1 MRARFRRRE
10 IPNRSYLPSTRGL
23 SGSFFRRKPG
33 SVSRSVLGPNIIS
46 TAIAGALA
54 SMLLLCAGAAT
65 QTSDG
70 KFAVALRSLQLE
82 NGLRVVLSK
91 DNLAPVVAVAVYYDV
106 GSRNEVKGRSGFAHL
121 FEHMMFQG
129 SENVPKAGHFKYVEN
144 NGGELQG
151 STHDDYTNY
160 YELMPS
166 SQLELALWLESDRM
180 RSLKITAEN
189 LKNQQEAV
197 KEEKRL
203 SIDNQPY
210 SAAYTTLD
218 EMVFSNWANAHPTMG
233 SMKDLDAARLTD
245 VREFF
250 DTYYA
255 PNNAVLVIAGD
266 IDYSETEALV
276 RKYFSTIARHKDPP
290 APDLSEP
297 EAVSKRQFTVS
308 DLHAQVPALAMEW
321 KIPGRG
327 SPDRYALSLLKSIL
341 LDGKSSRLYQ
351 KLVKEK
357 AVCLEVEGSL
367 DLTRGPSDI
376 AILSVHKANIKASEV
391 QAIIESE
398 VDKLRKEGVGA
409 EELARVKNQY
419 RLSRF
424 IGDAQGDQYS
434 GLDTALGR
442 ALALA
447 EFTLFD
453 RDPSLINSDLDRYLE
468 VSADQVRAAAVKYL
482 GTVNRSVLYI
492 RPSTPNRSPRP
503 AHSRKSAAARLF

>member
-1 MRARFRRRE
+1 MAVGRVLALTVLAWTWAICQTTDHNHEVAFK
-10 IPNRSYLPSTRGL
+10 
-23 SGSFFRRKPG
+23 SF
-33 SVSRSVLGPNIIS
+33 
-46 TAIAGALA
+46 
-54 SMLLLCAGAAT
+54 
-65 QTSDG
+65 
-70 KFAVALRSLQLE
+70 QLE
-82 NGLRVVLSK
+82 NGLRVVLSR
-91 DNLAPVVAVAVYYDV
+91 DDLAPVVAIAVYYDV

-144 NGGELQG
+144 NGGDLNG

-218 EMVFSNWANAHPTMG
+218 EMVYSNWANSHPTMG
-233 SMKDLDAARLTD
+233 SMKDLDAANLED
-245 VREFF
+245 VKQFF
-250 DTYYA
+250 ETYYA
-255 PNNAVLVIAGD
+255 PNNAVLAIAGD
-266 IDYSETEALV
+266 IDYAEAESLV
-276 RKYFSTIARHKDPP
+276 RKYFSTIPRHKDPP
-290 APDLSEP
+290 AANLAEP
-297 EAVSKRQFTVS
+297 EAVPRHLYSVTDV
-308 DLHAQVPALAMEW
+308 HAKVPAVAIEW
-321 KIPGRG
+321 KIPGRR
-327 SPDRYALSLLKSIL
+327 SPDRYAISLLKAIL
-341 LDGKSSRLYQ
+341 IDGKSSRLYQ

-357 AVCLEVEGSL
+357 AVCLEVGGSL
-367 DLTRGPSDI
+367 DLTRGPSDFS
-376 AILSVHKANIKASEV
+376 ILLLHKAGVKG
-391 QAIIESE
+391 QAVEAMVESE
-398 VDKLRKEGVGA
+398 IDRIKKEGVGG

-424 IGDAQGDQYS
+424 SGEADSDQYS
-434 GLDTALGR
+434 GLQTAEGR

-447 EFTLFD
+447 EFMLFD
-453 RDPSLINSDLDRYLE
+453 GDPSLINTDLKGYLA

-492 RPSTPNRSPRP
+492 R
-503 AHSRKSAAARLF
+503 AK

>member
-1 MRARFRRRE
+1 M
-10 IPNRSYLPSTRGL
+10 G
-23 SGSFFRRKPG
+23 
-33 SVSRSVLGPNIIS
+33 
-46 TAIAGALA
+46 AGA
-54 SMLLLCAGAAT
+54 SSDT
-65 QTSDG
+65 HDG
-70 KFAVALRSLQLE
+70 KYTVNFKSFQLD

-91 DNLAPVVAVAVYYDV
+91 ENLAPVIAVAVYYDV
-106 GSRNEVKGRSGFAHL
+106 GSRNEVRGRSGFAHL

-144 NGGELQG
+144 NGGDLNG

-180 RSLKITAEN
+180 RSLKITAQN

-233 SMKDLDAARLTD
+233 SMKDLDAARLED
-245 VREFF
+245 VKEFF

-255 PNNAVLVIAGD
+255 PNNAVLSIAGD
-266 IDYSETEALV
+266 IDYGEAEALV
-276 RKYFSTIARHKDPP
+276 RKYFSTIPRHKDP
-290 APDLSEP
+290 APPSVEEP
-297 EAVSKRQFTVS
+297 SAVAKRVQWVT
-308 DLHAQVPALAMEW
+308 DAHAQVPALAMEW
-321 KIPGRG
+321 KIPGRR
-327 SPDRYALSLLKSIL
+327 SPDRYALALLKSIL

-357 AVCLEVEGSL
+357 PVCLEVGGSL

-376 AILSVHKANIKASEV
+376 SILLVHKANVRASRVRALVETEINRI
-391 QAIIESE
+391 A
-398 VDKLRKEGVGA
+398 KEGVSE
-409 EELARVKNQY
+409 EELTRAKNQY

-424 IGDAQGDQYS
+424 VGDAEGDQYS
-434 GLDTALGR
+434 GLQTAEGR

-447 EFTLFD
+447 EYTLFD
-453 RDPSLINSDLDRYLE
+453 KDPSLINTDLDRYLE
-468 VSADQVRAAAVKYL
+468 VSADQVRGAAVKYL
-482 GTVNRSVLYI
+482 GTANRSVLYI
-492 RPSTPNRSPRP
+492 RP
-503 AHSRKSAAARLF
+503 K

>member
-1 MRARFRRRE
+1 M
-10 IPNRSYLPSTRGL
+10 
-23 SGSFFRRKPG
+23 
-33 SVSRSVLGPNIIS
+33 V
-46 TAIAGALA
+46 LA
-54 SMLLLCAGAAT
+54 SAVLLCGRANT
-65 QTSDG
+65 QTRDAKYVVDFKS
-70 KFAVALRSLQLE
+70 FQLD

-144 NGGELQG
+144 NGGDLNG

-203 SIDNQPY
+203 SIDNQAY

-218 EMVFSNWANAHPTMG
+218 EMVYANWSNAHPTMG
-233 SMKDLDAARLTD
+233 AMKDLDAASLKD
-245 VREFF
+245 VKEFF

-255 PNNAVLVIAGD
+255 PNNAVLAIAGD
-266 IDYSETEALV
+266 IDYTEAEALV
-276 RKYFSTIARHKDPP
+276 RKYFSTIPRHKDPP
-290 APDLSEP
+290 VPDVAEP
-297 EAVSKRQFTVS
+297 EAVARTRYRVA
-308 DLHAQVPALAMEW
+308 DPHAKVPALAMEW
-321 KIPGRG
+321 KIPGRS
-327 SPDRYALSLLKSIL
+327 SPDRYAISVLKSIL

-357 AVCLEVEGSL
+357 AVCLEVQGSL

-376 AILSVHKANIKASEV
+376 AILLVHKANIKAQVV
-391 QAIIESE
+391 QAIVESE
-398 VDKLRKEGVGA
+398 IARIKKEGVSPD
-409 EELARVKNQY
+409 ELVLAKNQY

-424 IGDAQGDQYS
+424 VGDSEGDQYS
-434 GLDTALGR
+434 GLQTAEGR
-442 ALALA
+442 AMALA
-447 EFTLFD
+447 EYTMFD
-453 RDPSLINSDLDRYLE
+453 RDPSLINTDLDRYLA
-468 VSADQVRAAAVKYL
+468 VSAEQVREVAIKYL
-482 GTVNRSVLYI
+482 GRRNRSVLYI
-492 RPSTPNRSPRP
+492 RP
-503 AHSRKSAAARLF
+503 K